1 MLFNYQAIGREGTPE
16 TGAIEALSYESAL
29 SSLQR
34 RGLTVSKVEEVGVE
48 GTVLGKRLAFFDRVK
63 TRDVVLL
70 SRELATLFLAQVSA
84 LRVFRLMSGEVD
96 SAPLREALT
105 AIADDVQGG
114 SAISRALSRH
124 PHIFSNFYVS
134 MVRAGEEA
142 GKLSESFEFLADHLE
157 RTYEVTS
164 KAKNALIYPIFV
176 IVTFF
181 AVMILM
187 LTTVI
192 PQLSHVIAESGRE
205 VPFYTRVVVS
215 MSDFFVAYWVVLLAL
230 AVAGGFTLWRYVRT
244 PGGRMAADR
253 FVLAIP
259 KFGML
264 LRKLYLSR
272 VADNMHTMLSAAI
285 PIVRA
290 IEITRDVVG
299 SPVYAKALDEIA
311 ESVKGGRLISDSLG
325 AHREFPGI
333 MVAMVKVGEEAGELG
348 NILETLSRFYRREV
362 TAAVDTLVGLIEP
375 ILIVGLGL
383 GVGVLLAAVLIPIYS
398 ISASI

>member
-1 MLFNYQAIGREGTPE
+1 MLFNYQAIDQTGRPE
-16 TGAIEALSYESAL
+16 TGVIEALSYESAV

-34 RGLTVSKVEEVGVE
+34 RGLTVSVVTEAGGE

-84 LRVFRLMSGEVD
+84 LRIFRLMSGEVEGT
-96 SAPLREALT
+96 ALREALT

-205 VPFYTRVVVS
+205 VPFYTRIVVS
-215 MSDFFVAYWVVLLAL
+215 MSDFFVAYGVVLLAL
-230 AVAGGFTLWRYVRT
+230 AVGGGFALWRFVKT

-299 SPVYAKALDEIA
+299 SPVYGAALDDIA

>member
-1 MLFNYQAIGREGTPE
+1 MLFNYKALDANGAMQ
-16 TGAIEALSYESAL
+16 TGAIEALSSDSAI

-34 RGLTVSKVEEVGVE
+34 RGLIVSSLAEAQAGPL
-48 GTVLGKRLAFFDRVK
+48 LGKRLSFFEHVK

-84 LRVFRLMSGEVD
+84 LRVFRLMSAEVD
-96 SAPLREALT
+96 SPPLRDALT

-114 SAISRALSRH
+114 SSISRALSRH
-124 PHIFSNFYVS
+124 PHIFSNFYVN

-142 GKLSESFEFLADHLE
+142 GKLSESFGFLADHLE

-164 KAKNALIYPIFV
+164 KAKNALIYPVFV
-176 IVTFF
+176 IITFF
-181 AVMILM
+181 FVMILM

-192 PQLSHVIAESGRE
+192 PQLSRIITESGRA
-205 VPFYTRVVVS
+205 VPFYTRIVVS
-215 MSDFFVAYWVVLLAL
+215 ASDFFVAYGIVLLAL
-230 AVAGGFTLWRYVRT
+230 AVAGGFLLWRFVQT
-244 PGGRMAADR
+244 PAGRMASDR
-253 FVLAIP
+253 FLLAVP
-259 KFGML
+259 SLGML
-264 LRKLYLSR
+264 LKKLYLSR
-272 VADNMHTMLSAAI
+272 IADNLHTMLAAAI

-299 SPVYAKALDEIA
+299 SPVYETALQDVSEQ
-311 ESVKGGRLISDSLG
+311 VKGGRLISDSLG
-325 AHREFPGI
+325 AHPEFPGI

-375 ILIVGLGL
+375 ILIVGLGV

>member
-1 MLFNYQAIGREGTPE
+1 M
-16 TGAIEALSYESAL
+16 IEALSYESAV

-34 RGLTVSKVEEVGVE
+34 RGLTVSVVTEAGGE

-84 LRVFRLMSGEVD
+84 LRIFRLMSGEVEGT
-96 SAPLREALT
+96 ALREALT

-205 VPFYTRVVVS
+205 VPFYTRIVVS
-215 MSDFFVAYWVVLLAL
+215 MSDFFVAYGVVLLAL
-230 AVAGGFTLWRYVRT
+230 AVGGGFALWRFVKT

-299 SPVYAKALDEIA
+299 SPVYGAALDDIA

>member
-1 MLFNYQAIGREGTPE
+1 MLFNYQATDQNGTPQ
-16 TGAIEALSYESAL
+16 TGAIEALSSESAV

-34 RGLTVSKVEEVGVE
+34 RGLTVGALTEAGSER
-48 GTVLGKRLAFFDRVK
+48 TLLGKRLAFFDRVK

-96 SAPLREALT
+96 SPPLREALT

-205 VPFYTRVVVS
+205 VPFYTRVVVA
-215 MSDFFVAYWVVLLAL
+215 MSDFFVAYGVVLLAL
-230 AVAGGFTLWRYVRT
+230 AVAGVFALWQYIKT
-244 PGGRMAADR
+244 PSGRMAADR

-299 SPVYAKALDEIA
+299 SPVYGAALDDIA

>member
-1 MLFNYQAIGREGTPE
+1 MLFNYKVLDVSGAPQ
-16 TGAIEALSYESAL
+16 TGAIEALSSESAVA
-29 SSLQR
+29 SLQR
-34 RGLTVSKVEEVGVE
+34 RGLTVSSITEAGVE
-48 GTVLGKRLAFFDRVK
+48 RTVLGKRLAFFDRVK

-70 SRELATLFLAQVSA
+70 SRELATLFTAQVSA
-84 LRVFRLMSGEVD
+84 LRVFRLMSGEVE
-96 SAPLREALT
+96 SPVLRDALT
-105 AIADDVQGG
+105 TIADDVQGG

-124 PHIFSNFYVS
+124 PHIFSNFYVN

-142 GKLSESFEFLADHLE
+142 GRLSESFGFLADHLE

-164 KAKNALIYPIFV
+164 KAKNALIYPVFV
-176 IVTFF
+176 IITFF

-187 LTTVI
+187 LTTII

-215 MSDFFVAYWVVLLAL
+215 VSNFFVSYGIVLLAF
-230 AVAGGFTLWRYVRT
+230 AVAGGFVLWRWVRT
-244 PGGRMAADR
+244 PSGRMAADR
-253 FVLAIP
+253 FILGIP
-259 KFGML
+259 KLGIL

-272 VADNMHTMLSAAI
+272 VADNLHTMLAAAI

-290 IEITRDVVG
+290 IELTRDVVG
-299 SPVYAKALDEIA
+299 SPVYEVALADVG

>member
-1 MLFNYQAIGREGTPE
+1 MLFNYQAVDQSGAPQ
-16 TGAIEALSYESAL
+16 TGAIDALSRDAAIE
-29 SSLQR
+29 SLQR
-34 RGLTVSKVEEVGVE
+34 RGLTVSSVVSAE
-48 GTVLGKRLAFFDRVK
+48 GGPLLGKRLAFFDRVK
-63 TRDVVLL
+63 TREVVLL
-70 SRELATLFLAQVSA
+70 SRELSTLFTAQVSA
-84 LRVFRLMSGEVD
+84 LRVFRLLSAEVEGVT
-96 SAPLREALT
+96 LREALT
-105 AIADDVQGG
+105 LVADDVQGG

-142 GKLSESFEFLADHLE
+142 GKLSESFAFLADHLE
-157 RTYEVTS
+157 RSYEVTT
-164 KAKNALIYPIFV
+164 KAKNALIYPVFV

-205 VPFYTRVVVS
+205 VPFYTRIVVS
-215 MSDFFVAYWVVLLAL
+215 MSDFFVAYGVVILAL
-230 AVAGGFTLWRYVRT
+230 AVAGVVALWRWVQT
-244 PGGRMAADR
+244 PAGKMAADR
-253 FVLAIP
+253 FILGIP
-259 KFGML
+259 KIGNL

-290 IEITRDVVG
+290 LEITRDVVG
-299 SPVYAKALDEIA
+299 SPVYARALTDIA
-311 ESVKGGRLISDSLG
+311 EDVKGGRLVSDSLSR
-325 AHREFPGI
+325 HREFPGI
-333 MVAMVKVGEEAGELG
+333 MTAMVKVGEEAGELG

-383 GVGVLLAAVLIPIYS
+383 GGGVLLAAVLIPIYS

>member
-1 MLFNYQAIGREGTPE
+1 MLFNYKALDANGAPQ
-16 TGAIEALSYESAL
+16 TGAIEALSYDSAIE
-29 SSLQR
+29 SLQR
-34 RGLTVSKVEEVGVE
+34 RGLIVSSLTEAE
-48 GTVLGKRLAFFDRVK
+48 GGPLLGRRLSFFEHVK

-84 LRVFRLMSGEVD
+84 LRVFRLMSAEVE
-96 SAPLREALT
+96 SPALRDALT

-142 GKLSESFEFLADHLE
+142 GKLSESFGFLADHLE

-164 KAKNALIYPIFV
+164 KAKNALIYPVFV
-176 IVTFF
+176 IVTFIF
-181 AVMILM
+181 VMILM
-187 LTTVI
+187 LTTVV
-192 PQLSHVIAESGRE
+192 PQLSRIITESGRE
-205 VPFYTRVVVS
+205 VPFYTRMVVGAS
-215 MSDFFVAYWVVLLAL
+215 NFFVAYGVLLLAL
-230 AVAGGFTLWRYVRT
+230 AVAGGFLLWRFVRT
-244 PGGRMAADR
+244 PAGRMAADR
-253 FVLAIP
+253 FLLAVP
-259 KFGML
+259 SLGTL
-264 LRKLYLSR
+264 LKKLYLSR
-272 VADNMHTMLSAAI
+272 VADNLHTMLAAAI

-299 SPVYAKALDEIA
+299 SPVYGAALTDIA

-362 TAAVDTLVGLIEP
+362 TAAVDTLVSLIEP